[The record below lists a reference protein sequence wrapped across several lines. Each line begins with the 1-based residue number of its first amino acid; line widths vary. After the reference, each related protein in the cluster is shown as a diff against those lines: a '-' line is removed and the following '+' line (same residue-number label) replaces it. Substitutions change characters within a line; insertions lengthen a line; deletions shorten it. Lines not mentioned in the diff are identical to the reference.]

1 MKHKAWGAAAALG
14 IALAGVRHVGRGAHA
29 SGDPITLK
37 FQSLAFQD
45 STIAATEA
53 IVDAW
58 NAANP
63 DVQVE
68 ILQGSWDN
76 VHDQLITQFAGGT
89 APDIIHYESAAHRRV
104 RPAGLP
110 RRPVAVPERRREGER
125 VRRHLGH
132 GVHRRRGDHRR
143 ADAAA
148 VLRRV
153 RQHRRCSTP
162 PASRCRPATR

>member
-14 IALAGVRHVGRGAHA
+14 IALAGVATSAGAHA

-45 STIAATEA
+45 STIAATQA

-58 NAANP
+58 NTANP

-76 VHDQLITQFAGGT
+76 ASDQLTTQFAGGT
-89 APDIIHYESAAHRRV
+89 GSPSAWIVTDWRV
-104 RPAGLP
+104 P
-110 RRPVAVPERRREGER
+110 
-125 VRRHLGH
+125 
-132 GVHRRRGDHRR
+132 
-143 ADAAA
+143 
-148 VLRRV
+148 
-153 RQHRRCSTP
+153 
-162 PASRCRPATR
+162 